1 MTLTMIIS
9 KKERKKS
16 MINQFSSQLHTEKTF
31 YSSFL
36 ADLENCTKEVIIES
50 PYITS
55 KRASLFIPIF
65 EKLLEKGIRVYVMTR
80 DPKEHTLGMEAQSEE
95 AIRTFEIMGV
105 QTLLCVGNH
114 HRKLAILD
122 RKILWEGSLNILSQT
137 HSREIMRRIENEEF
151 TMEMFN
157 FLRLGR
163 FI

>member
-1 MTLTMIIS
+1 MRNS
-9 KKERKKS
+9 
-16 MINQFSSQLHTEKTF
+16 FSSQLHTEKTF
-31 YSSFL
+31 YPSFL
-36 ADLENCTKEVIIES
+36 NDLENCREEVIIES
-50 PYITS
+50 PYIT
-55 KRASLFIPIF
+55 RERTSLFIPIF
-65 EKLLEKGIRVYVMTR
+65 EKLLEKGIKVYVMTR
-80 DPKEHTLGMEAQSEE
+80 DPKEHILSMEVQSEE

-157 FLRLGR
+157 FLKLSEY
-163 FI
+163 I

>member
-1 MTLTMIIS
+1 MKQFNASPGKLATSTLFDES
-9 KKERKKS
+9 
-16 MINQFSSQLHTEKTF
+16 TF
-31 YSSFL
+31 YKRFIE
-36 ADLENCTKEVIIES
+36 DLLNCKKEVIIES

-55 KRASLFIPIF
+55 ERTSLFIPIF
-65 EKLLEKGIRVYVMTR
+65 KKLLEKGVRIYVMTR
-80 DPKEHTLGMEAQSEE
+80 NPKEHTLSMEAQSEE
-95 AIRTFEIMGV
+95 AIRAFEMMGV

-122 RKILWEGSLNILSQT
+122 RQILWEGSLNILSQT

-157 FLRLGR
+157 FLNLDK